1 VSQSQELANLP
12 GPLDGR
18 GLGDPGQAVQL
29 RRGQMRV
36 LRAVEEAGLSL
47 GEARKVMGDGL
58 LDEIEDLMGRIRSR
72 EFYEG
77 SGWDDRIHAERAFRD
92 ESWASEMDALFD
104 GASDAFQAGRLDT
117 RYPRHVAFRREL
129 DRLCASSPA
138 VGRP

>member
-1 VSQSQELANLP
+1 
-12 GPLDGR
+12 
-18 GLGDPGQAVQL
+18 
-29 RRGQMRV
+29 
-36 LRAVEEAGLSL
+36 
-47 GEARKVMGDGL
+47 
-58 LDEIEDLMGRIRSR
+58 MGRIRSR

-92 ESWASEMDALFD
+92 ESWVSEMDALFD
-104 GASDAFQAGRLDT
+104 GASNAFQAGRLDT